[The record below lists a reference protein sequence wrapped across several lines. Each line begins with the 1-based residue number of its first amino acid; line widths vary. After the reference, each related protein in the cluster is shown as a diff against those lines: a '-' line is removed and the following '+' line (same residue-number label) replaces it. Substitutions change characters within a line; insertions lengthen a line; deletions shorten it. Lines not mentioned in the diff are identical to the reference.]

1 MGVIFSNVVVRG
13 GGLVVSFFVF
23 WELVCCLG
31 YLCYVVITVPS
42 WSRLLLCRG

>member
-1 MGVIFSNVVVRG
+1 VGVRFSNFVVRG
-13 GGLVVSFFVF
+13 SLIVYFFVF

-31 YLCYVVITVPS
+31 YLRYVVFPVPS